1 MTHTTFCWMFNSN
14 PGGWDLRFEK
24 PRDKEFKTALT
35 KYSNN
40 IWPRKTTIIKKK
52 KILKTTAKIHT
63 AYNVT
68 VLPPPARPR
77 VNSFPAL
84 CTATHKKLN
93 SPNFFLI
100 STFLLWFCNLEW
112 AFVPH
117 HQHHSDSLNL
127 YLIRTSKSNFPCNI
141 AQHTAGQLPDGWES
155 SGTKSHAR
163 GGKKELCLKLFAV
176 SVKPLL

>member
-1 MTHTTFCWMFNSN
+1 MFWETQGQRIQNS
-14 PGGWDLRFEK
+14 LYK
-24 PRDKEFKTALT
+24 KQQQHLT
-35 KYSNN
+35 KKDNQ
-40 IWPRKTTIIKKK
+40 IKKI